1 MRTSKAEMMARLNGI
16 KITADDLIV
25 NLVDGRIIS
34 VPLAWFPRLLHA
46 TVAQRKKW
54 EIIGDG
60 EGIHWPLIDE
70 DISVAGLLRG
80 TPAPAETIRRRAG

>member
-1 MRTSKAEMMARLNGI
+1 MRTSKADVMARMNGV
-16 KITADDLIV
+16 KVSADDLIV
-25 NLVDGRIIS
+25 NLMDGRIIS

-46 TVAQRKKW
+46 TVAQRNKW
-54 EIIGDG
+54 EIVGDG

-80 TPAPAETIRRRAG
+80 TPAPAETARRRAG

>member
-1 MRTSKAEMMARLNGI
+1 MRTSKVEMMARLNSV
-16 KITADDLIV
+16 KVTADDLIV
-25 NLVDGRIIS
+25 NLNDGRIVS

-46 TVAQRKKW
+46 TVAERKKW

-60 EGIHWPLIDE
+60 EGIHWSLIDE

-80 TPAPAETIRRRAG
+80 IPAPAETTRRRAG